1 MTVADT
7 EGTQP
12 HTEGTRPQEVLLSV
26 TDLYAGY
33 GSGDVLQGVSF
44 EIRRG
49 DAVGILGRNGVG
61 KTTLMRTVMGLIPT
75 SRGAIAYCGKD
86 ATHWV
91 PEKRAIAGFGYVPQG
106 RLVFSHMSVE
116 DNLRVGALERGNK
129 AGRIDDMFEQFP
141 RLRERRR
148 QRAGSL
154 SGGEQEMLAIARALV
169 GEPEILLLD
178 EPSEG
183 VQPNIVDGIGELI
196 VKLNKTGITVL
207 LVEQNVELMQAATQR
222 GYVMEKGRVVQELT
236 ESDIRDDTTL
246 LQALSL

>member
-1 MTVADT
+1 MSTGDN
-7 EGTQP
+7 TQN
-12 HTEGTRPQEVLLSV
+12 GDVLLSV
-26 TDLYAGY
+26 SDLYAGY

-44 EIRRG
+44 EIRKG
-49 DAVGILGRNGVG
+49 DSVGILGRNGVG
-61 KTTLMRTVMGLIPT
+61 KTTLMRTIMGLIR
-75 SRGAIAYCGKD
+75 SSSGGIQYRGKD
-86 ATHWV
+86 VTRWEPEERAT
-91 PEKRAIAGFGYVPQG
+91 AGFGYVPQG
-106 RLVFSHMSVE
+106 RIVFPHMSVE

-129 AGRIDDMFEQFP
+129 YSNIEAMFSQFP

-183 VQPNIVDGIGELI
+183 VQPNIVDSIGELI
-196 VKLNKTGITVL
+196 VELNKSGMTVL
-207 LVEQNVELMQAATQR
+207 LVEQNVELMQAAAQR
-222 GYVMEKGRVVQELT
+222 GYVMEKGRVVRELA
-236 ESDIRDDTTL
+236 EKDIRDDTTL